1 MPRPPTRF
9 DRGLHHVLTI
19 FRTLGWLSALGAF
32 LIQAYTIQRW
42 SSQVA
47 SAMPGLV
54 ASVFAML
61 NDSLYLA
68 SRASCLGERFTV
80 PGLTRTATILWDVAA
95 LLVSAGDL
103 ILPVAFTMGVGSLQ
117 ASRPA
122 SADREPWQEDLDRMG
137 MISIGVLAGF
147 RLILVT
153 GMCLDRERVRQ
164 RHNRAAQAPEVE
176 QVERA
181 PSPPPP

>member
-54 ASVFAML
+54 AV
-61 NDSLYLA
+61 SLF
-68 SRASCLGERFTV
+68 SS
-80 PGLTRTATILWDVAA
+80 
-95 LLVSAGDL
+95 
-103 ILPVAFTMGVGSLQ
+103 
-117 ASRPA
+117 
-122 SADREPWQEDLDRMG
+122 
-137 MISIGVLAGF
+137 
-147 RLILVT
+147 
-153 GMCLDRERVRQ
+153 
-164 RHNRAAQAPEVE
+164 
-176 QVERA
+176 
-181 PSPPPP
+181 